1 MKKQLLILAMML
13 LQMVASIKALAHDFG
28 VANADGKTIYYVYN
42 NGSSGTTVSVSYRGS
57 DFDSYSNEYS
67 GDIVIPKSVT
77 YNAKTYSVTSI
88 GESAFRGCSG
98 LTSITIPNSV
108 TSIGW
113 YAFEGCSGLTS
124 ITIPN
129 SVTSIGGYAFSSC
142 SGLTSITIPNS
153 VTSIGDYVFQIC
165 SSLTSITIPNSVT
178 SIGNYAFRGCSGLNS
193 ITITNSVTSI
203 GERAFYGCSG
213 LTSVYITDLES
224 WCKIAFKDD
233 FSNPLYYAYHLFLN
247 GEEIKDLVIPTSVT
261 SIGDLAFSSCSGLT
275 SVTIPN
281 SVTSIGW
288 YAFRGCSGLT
298 SITIGNSV
306 TSIGESAFE
315 GCSGLLDMF
324 CYAENVPT
332 TGSDAFEESNIAN
345 ATLHVPAGSVGAYQ
359 AADQWKNFKEIVEIV
374 PEKCATPTIKYIGGK
389 LKFECE
395 TEGIEFVY
403 SITTP
408 TNTIDQTG
416 NDVEMPHTNNV
427 SVYAKKEGYLNS
439 DVATANIDVRGI
451 QGDVNQDGVVSIA
464 DAVNVINIIMKGETA
479 APAMDIPQELERL
492 QSR

>member
-1 MKKQLLILAMML
+1 ML

-178 SIGNYAFRGCSGLNS
+178 SKKHNFGVFNI
-193 ITITNSVTSI
+193 
-203 GERAFYGCSG
+203 
-213 LTSVYITDLES
+213 
-224 WCKIAFKDD
+224 
-233 FSNPLYYAYHLFLN
+233 
-247 GEEIKDLVIPTSVT
+247 
-261 SIGDLAFSSCSGLT
+261 LA
-275 SVTIPN
+275 
-281 SVTSIGW
+281 
-288 YAFRGCSGLT
+288 
-298 SITIGNSV
+298 
-306 TSIGESAFE
+306 
-315 GCSGLLDMF
+315 
-324 CYAENVPT
+324 
-332 TGSDAFEESNIAN
+332 
-345 ATLHVPAGSVGAYQ
+345 
-359 AADQWKNFKEIVEIV
+359 
-374 PEKCATPTIKYIGGK
+374 
-389 LKFECE
+389 
-395 TEGIEFVY
+395 
-403 SITTP
+403 
-408 TNTIDQTG
+408 
-416 NDVEMPHTNNV
+416 
-427 SVYAKKEGYLNS
+427 
-439 DVATANIDVRGI
+439 
-451 QGDVNQDGVVSIA
+451 
-464 DAVNVINIIMKGETA
+464 
-479 APAMDIPQELERL
+479 
-492 QSR
+492 

>member
-88 GESAFRGCSG
+88 GESAF
-98 LTSITIPNSV
+98 
-108 TSIGW
+108 
-113 YAFEGCSGLTS
+113 
-124 ITIPN
+124 
-129 SVTSIGGYAFSSC
+129 
-142 SGLTSITIPNS
+142 
-153 VTSIGDYVFQIC
+153 
-165 SSLTSITIPNSVT
+165 
-178 SIGNYAFRGCSGLNS
+178 
-193 ITITNSVTSI
+193 
-203 GERAFYGCSG
+203 
-213 LTSVYITDLES
+213 
-224 WCKIAFKDD
+224 
-233 FSNPLYYAYHLFLN
+233 
-247 GEEIKDLVIPTSVT
+247 
-261 SIGDLAFSSCSGLT
+261 
-275 SVTIPN
+275 
-281 SVTSIGW
+281 
-288 YAFRGCSGLT
+288 
-298 SITIGNSV
+298 
-306 TSIGESAFE
+306 E

-359 AADQWKNFKEIVEIV
+359 AADQWKNFKEIVALK
-374 PEKCATPTIKYIGGK
+374 PKCATPTIKYIGGK

>member
-1 MKKQLLILAMML
+1 ML
-13 LQMVASIKALAHDFG
+13 LPMVASINANAHDFEA
-28 VANADGKTIYYVYN
+28 VNAEGKTIYYVKN
-42 NGSSGTTVSVSYRGS
+42 SNGTTVSVSYRGTS
-57 DFDSYSNEYS
+57 YSQYSNEYS

-77 YNAKTYSVTSI
+77 YNAKTY
-88 GESAFRGCSG
+88 
-98 LTSITIPNSV
+98 
-108 TSIGW
+108 
-113 YAFEGCSGLTS
+113 
-124 ITIPN
+124 
-129 SVTSIGGYAFSSC
+129 
-142 SGLTSITIPNS
+142 
-153 VTSIGDYVFQIC
+153 
-165 SSLTSITIPNSVT
+165 
-178 SIGNYAFRGCSGLNS
+178 
-193 ITITNSVTSI
+193 
-203 GERAFYGCSG
+203 
-213 LTSVYITDLES
+213 
-224 WCKIAFKDD
+224 
-233 FSNPLYYAYHLFLN
+233 
-247 GEEIKDLVIPTSVT
+247 
-261 SIGDLAFSSCSGLT
+261 
-275 SVTIPN
+275 
-281 SVTSIGW
+281 
-288 YAFRGCSGLT
+288 
-298 SITIGNSV
+298 SV

>member
-1 MKKQLLILAMML
+1 MVYSYIYRIMKIYNFTTQQMKSELFSAFAAPKFGTFRNNAYLCNQQSKDNTKNAINMKKQLSISL
-13 LQMVASIKALAHDFG
+13 LLTLLLSMTGIKAYAHDFE
-28 VANADGKTIYYVYN
+28 VANADGQTIYYVYN
-42 NGSSGTTVSVSYRGS
+42 NGSDGTTVSVSYRGS

-77 YNAKTYSVTSI
+77 YNAKTY
-88 GESAFRGCSG
+88 
-98 LTSITIPNSV
+98 
-108 TSIGW
+108 
-113 YAFEGCSGLTS
+113 
-124 ITIPN
+124 
-129 SVTSIGGYAFSSC
+129 
-142 SGLTSITIPNS
+142 
-153 VTSIGDYVFQIC
+153 
-165 SSLTSITIPNSVT
+165 
-178 SIGNYAFRGCSGLNS
+178 
-193 ITITNSVTSI
+193 
-203 GERAFYGCSG
+203 
-213 LTSVYITDLES
+213 
-224 WCKIAFKDD
+224 
-233 FSNPLYYAYHLFLN
+233 
-247 GEEIKDLVIPTSVT
+247 
-261 SIGDLAFSSCSGLT
+261 
-275 SVTIPN
+275 
-281 SVTSIGW
+281 
-288 YAFRGCSGLT
+288 
-298 SITIGNSV
+298 SV